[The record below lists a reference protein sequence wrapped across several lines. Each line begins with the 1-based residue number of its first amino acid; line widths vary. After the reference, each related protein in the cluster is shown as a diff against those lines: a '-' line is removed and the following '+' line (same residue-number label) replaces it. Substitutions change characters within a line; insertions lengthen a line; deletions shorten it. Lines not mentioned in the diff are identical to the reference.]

1 MHGLETPALAEP
13 RLSIARPIAG
23 HLERKSRDPEEVTL
37 KFRNGIPLLRAG

>member
-1 MHGLETPALAEP
+1 MHGLETPALTELDPPLHA
-13 RLSIARPIAG
+13 PIAG